1 MEELFRSLPKLL
13 RASNNAPEVEE
24 VFVMAAWKRIA
35 GEGLRGNAVPFRLY
49 RKTLVIAVADISW
62 QKQLEPLSG
71 QMLFRLNSTL
81 GQPLVTYL
89 EFRVDPKTVEA
100 ERARLRSRKAQQDEQ
115 EKRAMEQAMSGTLLS
130 AAQQIRDETLR
141 RRFLVAAGSCLE
153 RRKQESAADDSQDAD

>member
-1 MEELFRSLPKLL
+1 
-13 RASNNAPEVEE
+13 
-24 VFVMAAWKRIA
+24 
-35 GEGLRGNAVPFRLY
+35 
-49 RKTLVIAVADISW
+49 
-62 QKQLEPLSG
+62 
-71 QMLFRLNSTL
+71 MLFRLNSTL